1 MILWNAELT
10 KRLSCPDREKAALT
24 PIVSELLAISD
35 KARAEGIK
43 PLIAAKP
50 LSAAKPLAAAK
61 PLQESTMLSYGFRLI
76 AEGLSSDALEEILA
90 VYLSTSAYTGFEFL
104 KQCVYAEALLAIAA
118 GDSREMLL
126 RKLAPYCGAEK
137 AFALLQALDSESVER
152 PV

>member
-10 KRLSCPDREKAALT
+10 KRLSCSDKEKAALT
-24 PIVSELLAISD
+24 PIISELMVISD

-50 LSAAKPLAAAK
+50 AI
-61 PLQESTMLSYGFRLI
+61 ESTMLTYGLRLI
-76 AEGLSSDALEEILA
+76 AEGLSTEALEEILA
-90 VYLSTSAYTGFEFL
+90 VYLSTSTFTGFEFL
-104 KQCVYAEALLAIAA
+104 KQCVYAEALLAIAS

-137 AFALLQALDSESVER
+137 AFSLLLALDSENGEK
-152 PV
+152 PL